1 MDTLYMQPAS
11 MNAPTTYLALGGVLA
26 VLVFLT
32 LWREMATTS
41 TGMFFPRSFA
51 ALSFVVSRVLVVI
64 FTAALVERHAPPPLF
79 YITLNFMCLY
89 LAAVSMPSY
98 LGQASAGASDDARP
112 VRALSPLREE
122 LDSQEIRSL
131 NFQAAVFGIAGAVV
145 YLIVPAAG
153 GFDFTLGG
161 FAGAVLLAAT
171 IRVNLFLFTQAR
183 RAVPELRQTLV
194 ALVASLTAS
203 WLLVIAASAFVG
215 GLSML
220 LLQLS
225 RGADIFA
232 LITALFS
239 LQSTYV
245 IQGFHNK
252 NLAHWKHEEAEKAKA
267 ELDVLNRVTSELY
280 EDSSAVIQR
289 QQGQFRGLMT
299 RVESLEK
306 ILHIGVEIQRYKN
319 LAELLQKVALLVNE
333 QMGFTTVIVRILND
347 RTQSFETKAYVGPS
361 VDAQEAVMNHRVPRS
376 EYERMLESRFRIGHS
391 YFLRNAA
398 SARADAR
405 DGAAATGDGVLV
417 SDHWSDVDRLIIPFV
432 DDEDGE
438 SATIGYMSVEEPKSK
453 DLSLI
458 EAIDHLEMIAKL
470 SVMAIRH
477 ARYYK
482 EVAEKNKKLRMFA
495 EKLAGINKMKS
506 NFVATISHEF
516 RTPLTS
522 IKAYCETLLK
532 NADNVDRTI
541 LKEFLVVID
550 EESDR
555 LMALIEDI
563 LDFSQMESG
572 AIKFERT
579 PCTLNDA
586 VRAAVSELARN
597 FDRKRISVHVNI
609 PDAPV
614 MVRAEHELMHQLL
627 VNLLHNAS
635 KFAPESGNVRV
646 QLTDETAAARVAVED
661 DGVGIPE
668 AEVEHIFDHFYQA
681 DSTITRRHGG
691 TGIGLAI
698 CKNIVDWHDGKIWV
712 ENAPGRGA
720 RFVVVIPKKQV
731 VVRSHVTELGGALRR
746 YEVERYL
753 ELIVELVSDMVGAR
767 KASIMLLDQETREL
781 RVECAIGLDEEIV
794 EHARVKL
801 GEGIAGRVARD
812 GRAFLVENIDND
824 ARVDM
829 SNNPYLYDSKSFVS
843 VPVARS
849 GRVVGVINVADPST
863 KTMFDA
869 RDSKLLELFA
879 ERVSLILDKLDN
891 FARSSV
897 EFEDVRLA
905 LKSVLD
911 TKRYIA
917 DQSASAITAVLED
930 VAEALG
936 LSADEAAVLRYVFNV
951 YDLGLARIGYNIV
964 KRPKALSPEDREHV
978 ELHTVMGTDMLKPME
993 NATTVRDAVLCHHE
1007 NFDGS
1012 GYPGRLSGEEIPLHA
1027 RIIRVADTFR
1037 ALISHRPYQ
1046 RQYSVEEALEVI
1058 KHRAGMFFDPRV
1070 VEAFVSAVEN
1080 RAQQFAGEHTRRR
1093 AGKSAVDNTTTSPA

>member
-1 MDTLYMQPAS
+1 MDTLNIQLAAI
-11 MNAPTTYLALGGVLA
+11 NTPTTYLALGGVLA

-64 FTAALVERHAPPPLF
+64 FSAALAERHAPPPLF
-79 YITLNFMCLY
+79 YVALNFICLY

-98 LGQASAGASDDARP
+98 LNHTNTGASGGARP
-112 VRALSPLREE
+112 VSGLGPLREE

-131 NFQAAVFGIAGAVV
+131 NFQAAVFGIGGAVV

-161 FAGAVLLAAT
+161 FTGAVLLAAT

-183 RAVPELRQTLV
+183 HAVPELRQTLV

-203 WLLVIAASAFVG
+203 WLLVVAASAFVG
-215 GLSML
+215 DLSLL

-232 LITALFS
+232 LITGLFS

-245 IQGFHNK
+245 ILGFHNK

-280 EDSSAVIQR
+280 EDSNAVIQR
-289 QQGQFRGLMT
+289 QQGQFRSLMT

-306 ILHIGVEIQRYKN
+306 ILQIGVEIQRYKS

-361 VDAQEAVMNHRVPRS
+361 ADAQEAVMNHRVPRS

-391 YFLRNAA
+391 YFVRNA
-398 SARADAR
+398 SRAQADTS
-405 DGAAATGDGVLV
+405 DSDTVVGEGVLV

-432 DDEDGE
+432 DDEEGE
-438 SATIGYMSVEEPKSK
+438 GATIGYMSVEEPKSK

-477 ARYYK
+477 AHYYR
-482 EVAEKNKKLRMFA
+482 EVAEKNEKLRMFA

-586 VRAAVSELARN
+586 VRVAVAELARN
-597 FDRKRISVHVNI
+597 FERKRISVHVNM
-609 PDAPV
+609 PEAPV

-646 QLTDETAAARVAVED
+646 QLADETAAARVAVED
-661 DGVGIPE
+661 DGVGIPD

-681 DSTITRRHGG
+681 DSTMTRRHGG

-753 ELIVELVSDMVGAR
+753 ELIVELVSEMVGAR
-767 KASIMLLDQETREL
+767 KASIMLLDQQTREL

-812 GRAFLVENIDND
+812 GRAFLVENIDAD

-843 VPVARS
+843 VPVVRS
-849 GRVVGVINVADPST
+849 GRVVGVINVADPRT
-863 KTMFDA
+863 KATFDA

-879 ERVSLILDKLDN
+879 ERASLILDKLEN

-936 LSADEAAVLRYVFNV
+936 LSADEAAVLRYIFNV

-978 ELHTVMGTDMLKPME
+978 ELHTVMGTDMLKPIE
-993 NATTVRDAVLCHHE
+993 NATAVRDAVLCHHE

-1046 RQYSVEEALEVI
+1046 RQYSVEEALEVL

-1070 VEAFVSAVEN
+1070 VDAFVSAVEN
-1080 RAQQFAGEHTRRR
+1080 RAQQFAGEHTKRRT
-1093 AGKSAVDNTTTSPA
+1093 GKSIVDNTTTSPA

>member
-1 MDTLYMQPAS
+1 MDILNMQPAT
-11 MNAPTTYLALGGVLA
+11 MQAPTTYLAVGGVLA

-32 LWREMATTS
+32 LWREMVTTS
-41 TGMFFPRSFA
+41 AGMFFPRSFG
-51 ALSFVVSRVLVVI
+51 ALTFVVSRILVVI
-64 FTAALVERHAPPPLF
+64 FSAALVGRHTPPPLF
-79 YITLNFMCLY
+79 YVALNFICLY
-89 LAAVSMPSY
+89 LAALCLPSF
-98 LGQASAGASDDARP
+98 LDRTGKVATEILRP
-112 VRALSPLREE
+112 AHALDPLREE
-122 LDSQEIRSL
+122 LDSQEMRSL
-131 NFQAAVFGIAGAVV
+131 NFQTAVFGIAGAVV

-161 FAGAVLLAAT
+161 FMGAVLLAAT
-171 IRVNLFLFTQAR
+171 IRVNLFLFTRAR
-183 RAVPELRQTLV
+183 HAPPELRQTLV
-194 ALVASLTAS
+194 ALIASLTAS
-203 WLLVIAASAFVG
+203 WLLVVGASAFVG
-215 GLSML
+215 SVSLFF
-220 LLQLS
+220 LQLS

-232 LITALFS
+232 LITGLFS

-252 NLAHWKHEEAEKAKA
+252 NLAYWKHEEAEKAKA

-280 EDSSAVIQR
+280 EDSNAVIQR
-289 QQGQFRGLMT
+289 QQDQFRSLMA

-306 ILHIGVEIQRYKN
+306 ILQIGVEIQRYKSF
-319 LAELLQKVALLVNE
+319 AELLQKVALLVNE
-333 QMGFTTVIVRILND
+333 QMGFTTVIVRILNE

-361 VDAQEAVMNHRVPRS
+361 ADALEAVMNHRVPRA
-376 EYERMLESRFRIGHS
+376 EYEQMLESRFRISNS
-391 YFLRNAA
+391 YFMKRSDSTRGGSDGGDAA
-398 SARADAR
+398 L
-405 DGAAATGDGVLV
+405 GEGVLV
-417 SDHWSDVDRLIIPFV
+417 SDHWSSIDRLIIPFA
-432 DDEDGE
+432 DDDAEG
-438 SATIGYMSVEEPKSK
+438 ATIGYMSVEDPKSK
-453 DLSLI
+453 GLSLI

-477 ARYYK
+477 ARYYR
-482 EVAEKNKKLRMFA
+482 EVAEKNEKLRMFA

-532 NADNVDRTI
+532 NADSVDRTI
-541 LKEFLVVID
+541 LKEFLIVID

-555 LMALIEDI
+555 LMGLIEDI

-579 PCTLNDA
+579 PCTLNEA
-586 VRAAVSELARN
+586 VHAAVSELARN
-597 FDRKRISVHVNI
+597 FERKRLTVHVDT
-609 PDAPV
+609 PQEPV
-614 MVRAEHELMHQLL
+614 MVRAEHELMHQLM

-635 KFAPESGNVRV
+635 KFAPEGGNVRV
-646 QLTDETAAARVAVED
+646 QLADETAAARIVVED
-661 DGVGIPE
+661 DGAGIPE
-668 AEVEHIFDHFYQA
+668 VEVEHVFEHFYQA
-681 DSTITRRHGG
+681 DNTITRRHGG

-712 ENAPGRGA
+712 ENAPGHGA

-731 VVRSHVTELGGALRR
+731 IVRSHVTELGGALRR

-753 ELIVELVSDMVGAR
+753 ELIVELVSEIVAAK
-767 KASIMLLDQETREL
+767 KASVMVLDQQTREL

-812 GRAFLVENIDND
+812 GRAFLVENIDSD

-843 VPVARS
+843 VPVTRS
-849 GRVVGVINVADPST
+849 GRVVGVINVADPSAKAT
-863 KTMFDA
+863 FDA
-869 RDSKLLELFA
+869 RDCKLLELFA
-879 ERVSLILDKLDN
+879 ERVSLILEKLEG

-897 EFEDVRLA
+897 EFEEVRLA

-917 DQSASAITAVLED
+917 DQSAAALTGVLED

-936 LSADEAAVLRYVFNV
+936 LSAEEAAVLRYVFNV

-964 KRPKALSPEDREHV
+964 KRPKRLNDEDREQV
-978 ELHTVMGTDMLKPME
+978 ERHTVMGTDMLKPIE
-993 NATTVRDAVLCHHE
+993 NAATVRDAVLCHHE

-1012 GYPGRLSGEEIPLHA
+1012 GYPGRLSGDEIPLHA

-1046 RQYSVEEALEVI
+1046 RQYSVQEALQVL

-1070 VEAFVSAVEN
+1070 VEAFVNAVEN
-1080 RAQQFAGEHTRRR
+1080 RGTQFAKEHVRRR
-1093 AGKSAVDNTTTSPA
+1093 TRKSAADTAPTSRA